1 MSFEIVRPKAHV
13 HQGHQMMVAVAIVSL
28 LFVGEKFVEV
38 LSVCN
43 SWSSQSVSQS
53 VSQFLFPEIFMG

>member
-1 MSFEIVRPKAHV
+1 
-13 HQGHQMMVAVAIVSL
+13 MMVAVAIVSL